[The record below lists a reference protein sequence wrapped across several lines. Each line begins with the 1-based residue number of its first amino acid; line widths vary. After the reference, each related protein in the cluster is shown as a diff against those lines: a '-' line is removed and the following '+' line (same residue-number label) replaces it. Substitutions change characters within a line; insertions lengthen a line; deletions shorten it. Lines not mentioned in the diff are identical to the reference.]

1 MKLAFFL
8 IAFSLVSIRVYY
20 SWAGLDRNRRG
31 ESTANIVIESDHLYE
46 EIKYSGKIELNDSE
60 TAFKSMSPGSYF
72 KFRLNDLRIKAESNL
87 KGEIE
92 YSVWNK
98 DNIIQSPEEIRAF
111 TATAI
116 QQTLWW
122 GFDAEARMERLYKK
136 GGTALLLKEADS
148 IRPGNLKIRYYEKVL
163 NYDTG
168 LNTDLPRILI
178 AIGRTD
184 DNMSKSIMLKKIT
197 PSQLNDSLVAN
208 AWFDVLKSIPSD
220 VDKAGALNFLI
231 DQDSVAQT
239 LVLQIL
245 NAVSLIEPD
254 IDRVHIYDKLLDK
267 HLIGTLHFDYL
278 LDRIATIGS
287 DVDKQNLY
295 RRLTDE
301 KDLRPDQWVLLL
313 MQISRLGSDVDKTS
327 LLVETAQ
334 KMPLDA
340 QTKPAYLSAA
350 KTIHND
356 MDYGRAMRAIN

>member
-1 MKLAFFL
+1 MKTSEIPQN
-8 IAFSLVSIRVYY
+8 IAPL
-20 SWAGLDRNRRG
+20 GDL
-31 ESTANIVIESDHLYE
+31 
-46 EIKYSGKIELNDSE
+46 EIK
-60 TAFKSMSPGSYF
+60 A
-72 KFRLNDLRIKAESNL
+72 A
-87 KGEIE
+87 
-92 YSVWNK
+92 
-98 DNIIQSPEEIRAF
+98 
-111 TATAI
+111 
-116 QQTLWW
+116 
-122 GFDAEARMERLYKK
+122 
-136 GGTALLLKEADS
+136 
-148 IRPGNLKIRYYEKVL
+148 
-163 NYDTG
+163 
-168 LNTDLPRILI
+168 
-178 AIGRTD
+178 
-184 DNMSKSIMLKKIT
+184 
-197 PSQLNDSLVAN
+197 
-208 AWFDVLKSIPSD
+208 
-220 VDKAGALNFLI
+220 NFLI

-301 KDLRPDQWVLLL
+301 KNLCPDQWVLLL